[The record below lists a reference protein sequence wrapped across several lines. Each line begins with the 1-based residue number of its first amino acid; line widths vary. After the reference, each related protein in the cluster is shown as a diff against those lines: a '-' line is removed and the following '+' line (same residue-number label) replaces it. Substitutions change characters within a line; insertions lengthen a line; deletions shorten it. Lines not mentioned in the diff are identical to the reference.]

1 MSGHYI
7 LGYPTTETYPRG
19 LRDSP
24 VPWTHTSRD
33 LDSIEGWVGWAWV
46 GLSLV
51 GLAGVA
57 GWDGGWEDSDTE
69 STLISYTAAVFSSPA
84 RSSTGSSNS
93 RWASSCL
100 GGNREAKSINK
111 AVHMAIHT
119 RLARIHTNFH
129 AIFTPAEVHADLGR
143 IITGQ
148 GVA

>member
-1 MSGHYI
+1 M
-7 LGYPTTETYPRG
+7 
-19 LRDSP
+19 
-24 VPWTHTSRD
+24 
-33 LDSIEGWVGWAWV
+33 
-46 GLSLV
+46 
-51 GLAGVA
+51 AGVA
-57 GWDGGWEDSDTE
+57 GWDGGWEDSDIE
-69 STLISYTAAVFSSPA
+69 STLIPYTAPFFFSSPA
-84 RSSTGSSNS
+84 RSSTGSSSS

-129 AIFTPAEVHADLGR
+129 AIFTPAEVRADLGG